1 MKIKFEAIG
10 YSKDFYN
17 TEKKYIGSL
26 VCEKDR
32 EVYGYLGRK
41 KEVLTNDIILRKKKI
56 KKGTELLTEIFPLC
70 GRIIK

>member
-1 MKIKFEAIG
+1 MEFETVG
-10 YSKDFYN
+10 YSKDFY
-17 TEKKYIGSL
+17 TLEKKYIGSL

-41 KEVLTNDIILRKKKI
+41 KEILIQEIMLKKKKI
-56 KKGTELLTEIFPLC
+56 KKGTEVLTEIFPLN